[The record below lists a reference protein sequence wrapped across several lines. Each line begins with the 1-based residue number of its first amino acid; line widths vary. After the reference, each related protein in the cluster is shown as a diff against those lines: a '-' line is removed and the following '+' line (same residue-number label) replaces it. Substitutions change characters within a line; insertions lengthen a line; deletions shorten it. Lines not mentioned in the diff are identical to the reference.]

1 MSGEITWK
9 GIIGSLTNN
18 PTDISTVPST
28 NREPLWFNAFIE
40 NRELYVRSSQNNQ
53 PSCRITGNRRI
64 MKDDFLT
71 VYGYYHRWAGG
82 ETHLRQIV
90 RTLSR
95 NTAYI
100 FALINKYE

>member
-9 GIIGSLTNN
+9 VIIESLTNN
-18 PTDISTVPST
+18 PTDFKTIPTT
-28 NREPLWFNAFIE
+28 NREPLWFNAFIG
-40 NRELYVRSSQNNQ
+40 NKELYVRSSQNKK
-53 PSCRITGNRRI
+53 PSCKITGNRKI
-64 MKDDFLT
+64 SKDDYLT
-71 VYGYYHRWAGG
+71 VYSYYHRWADG

-100 FALINKYE
+100 FAIINKYE